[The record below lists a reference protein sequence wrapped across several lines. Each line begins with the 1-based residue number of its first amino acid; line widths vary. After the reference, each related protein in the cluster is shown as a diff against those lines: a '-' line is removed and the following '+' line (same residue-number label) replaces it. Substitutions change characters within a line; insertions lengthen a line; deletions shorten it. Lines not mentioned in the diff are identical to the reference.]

1 MEFDVTRTEFV
12 QKQISQWLDA
22 QIKEKVPGDRLP
34 PIREIMRE
42 FNTAQRV
49 VQAVIKDYV
58 NSGKLVSRSGLGTVI
73 ADPNAV
79 ESEFWDGDLLV
90 LHRSSESAIA
100 SNLLRELARRFSA
113 RGVSMLQIGYDDE
126 EQALQVLER
135 LGRYKACLIQGHFQ
149 PLSIEFL
156 SSLKAHAAH
165 IISDGVYVA
174 GIDVDAVG
182 TDWREA
188 VSLAFSKL
196 KELGH
201 ERIGFITSGHS
212 ARTIAMARREFE
224 ILRRFSDA
232 PDLCPLIAIDALPG
246 DYTAD
251 ILCDA
256 LQPHTRKI
264 AQGELT
270 ALITWGVVEGIVL
283 DLALT
288 RLGLRAGVDVS
299 VIMLGS
305 VDFQS
310 EHLKRFDV
318 VGNSDLEKIKKFEEL
333 IMSRIDGTGGQTQS
347 YYLAIETLNNG
358 SVIKN

>member
-1 MEFDVTRTEFV
+1 MSRTHSVKTEIA
-12 QKQISQWLDA
+12 KWLEGQINHLG
-22 QIKEKVPGDRLP
+22 PGGRLP
-34 PIREIMRE
+34 PIRQIMRQ

-49 VQAVIKDYV
+49 VQAVVQEYV
-58 NSGKLVSRSGLGTVI
+58 QQGQLISRSGLGIVV
-73 ADPNAV
+73 ADQTAQA
-79 ESEFWDGDLLV
+79 EEEWDGDFLV

-100 SNLLRELARRFSA
+100 SNLLRELARRFRA
-113 RGVSMLQIGYDDE
+113 RGVSMLQIGYDEE

-135 LGRYKACLIQGHFQ
+135 MGRFKACLLQGHFQ

-156 SSLKAHAAH
+156 AALKTHAAH

-188 VSLAFSKL
+188 VSMAFTQL
-196 KELGH
+196 KAQGH
-201 ERIGFITSGHS
+201 ERIGFLTSGHS

-224 ILRRFSDA
+224 ILRRFADE
-232 PDLCPLIAIDALPG
+232 PDMCPLIAIDALPG

-251 ILCDA
+251 KLFDA
-256 LQPHTRKI
+256 LLPYKPEDGAPKI
-264 AQGELT
+264 S

-283 DLALT
+283 DVALT
-288 RLGLRAGVDVS
+288 RLGLRPGDDLS

-318 VGNSDLEKIKKFEEL
+318 VGNSDRAKIDKFEEIIL
-333 IMSRIDGTGGQTQS
+333 ARIEGDATPPQS
-347 YYLAIETLNNG
+347 HYLAIEDLKNG
-358 SVIKN
+358 SVVKN

>member
-1 MEFDVTRTEFV
+1 MSRTQSVKTEIA
-12 QKQISQWLDA
+12 KWLEMQIEALG
-22 QIKEKVPGDRLP
+22 PGGRLP
-34 PIREIMRE
+34 PIREIMRQ

-49 VQAVIKDYV
+49 VQAVVQEFVQDGRLI
-58 NSGKLVSRSGLGTVI
+58 SRSGLGIVI
-73 ADPNAV
+73 ADASA
-79 ESEFWDGDLLV
+79 ETEDQWDGDFLV

-100 SNLLRELARRFSA
+100 SNLLRELARRFRK
-113 RGVSMLQIGYDDE
+113 RGVSMLQIGYEDE
-126 EQALQVLER
+126 EQPLQVLER
-135 LGRYKACLIQGHFQ
+135 MGRFKACLIQGHFQ

-156 SSLKAHAAH
+156 SALKTHAAH
-165 IISDGVYVA
+165 IISDGVYVS

-201 ERIGFITSGHS
+201 ERIGFLTSGHS

-224 ILRRFSDA
+224 ILRRFA
-232 PDLCPLIAIDALPG
+232 VEPDKCPLIAIDALPG

-251 ILCDA
+251 KVFDA
-256 LQPHTRKI
+256 LAPYEVGKS
-264 AQGELT
+264 ELDIT

-288 RLGLRAGVDVS
+288 RLGLRAGEDLS

-318 VGNSDLEKIKKFEEL
+318 VGNSDRAKIDTFEDIILARINGDARAPQSHYLE
-333 IMSRIDGTGGQTQS
+333 
-347 YYLAIETLNNG
+347 IETIKNG
-358 SVIKN
+358 SVAQK